1 MADTERVYT
10 IPLGVVKTAPIYRR
24 SNRAIR
30 EVRDYLA
37 QHMKV
42 PVEDVKID
50 QGISE
55 AIWARGDCKPPR
67 RIRVR
72 AVKSEEGGVEAE
84 FAGEQ

>member
-10 IPLGVVKTAPIYRR
+10 IPLAVAKTVPIYRR
-24 SNRAIR
+24 SNRAVK

-42 PVEDVKID
+42 PAEDVKID
-50 QGISE
+50 PGINQ
-55 AIWARGDCKPPR
+55 AIWARGDTKPPQ

-72 AVKSEEGGVEAE
+72 AVKFEEGGVEAE